1 MQEVNASIIT
11 IGDELLI
18 GQTIDTNSA
27 VIAQELNKIGIWV
40 KRRIAVGD
48 VKEEI
53 LWALKE
59 QSKDCN
65 VIIITGGLGP
75 TGDDITKECLCAYF
89 DSKIIVDPEA
99 LQNVKDI
106 FTKLNRPLIER
117 NIKQAE
123 VPNNCIVLPNRRGTA
138 PGMWF
143 QKQEVIYVSLPG
155 VPHEMKGLLEQ
166 NVVPRLKEELP
177 LPAVIHKTLL
187 TSGVGES
194 TIAETI
200 ISFENNL
207 PKHIKLA
214 YLPAYGLVR
223 LRLTGRGE
231 NKETIEKEVTAQ
243 FEYLKQF
250 VKEWMVA
257 EEDIPLQQAVIQL
270 LKNKKKTVA
279 TAESCTGGYIA
290 HLITS
295 QPGSSAVFNGSVVA
309 YANAV
314 KENVLGVKKE
324 SLKQFGAVSK
334 ETVTKMVQG
343 ALKTMNTDYALATSG
358 IMGPEGGSE
367 TKPVGT
373 VWIAVGNTEKIKA
386 TAYFFR
392 FDRLK
397 NIEMTAQAA
406 LTLLR
411 QFILEQEGE

>member
-1 MQEVNASIIT
+1 M
-11 IGDELLI
+11 
-18 GQTIDTNSA
+18 
-27 VIAQELNKIGIWV
+27 
-40 KRRIAVGD
+40 
-48 VKEEI
+48 
-53 LWALKE
+53 
-59 QSKDCN
+59 
-65 VIIITGGLGP
+65 
-75 TGDDITKECLCAYF
+75 
-89 DSKIIVDPEA
+89 
-99 LQNVKDI
+99 
-106 FTKLNRPLIER
+106 
-117 NIKQAE
+117 
-123 VPNNCIVLPNRRGTA
+123 
-138 PGMWF
+138 
-143 QKQEVIYVSLPG
+143 
-155 VPHEMKGLLEQ
+155 
-166 NVVPRLKEELP
+166 
-177 LPAVIHKTLL
+177 
-187 TSGVGES
+187 
-194 TIAETI
+194 
-200 ISFENNL
+200 
-207 PKHIKLA
+207 
-214 YLPAYGLVR
+214 
-223 LRLTGRGE
+223 
-231 NKETIEKEVTAQ
+231 
-243 FEYLKQF
+243 
-250 VKEWMVA
+250 
-257 EEDIPLQQAVIQL
+257 
-270 LKNKKKTVA
+270 A

-309 YANAV
+309 YANTV